1 MSALDT
7 QTAESLK
14 PYYEAVQEVWGD
26 APVGQDTRSRRLQV
40 MWDADR
46 FAPPSYESLPSRTWG
61 VTDVI
66 MDPIKS
72 VMRAGFGVGESILR
86 APTGVLGFG
95 TNFFKGEW
103 DQEILRIAAIPFD
116 RTADQL
122 QWLKESRLL
131 AAHPLSFIEGTDYKS
146 IKQALNSPAWWTNQF
161 PEIASNAVWNLIP
174 VALLTKYKLLQGATK
189 ISALRSGRSVGA
201 WLLGAQELGS
211 AFPKMRD
218 DLISMGVPR
227 DEATA
232 IASRGAVAYAMAA
245 AFIENKLLIFQRGEK
260 PAFTSLFMKVIAGGV
275 GEITEE
281 ELQMLTEGGIR
292 SLIGLSSDITM
303 RGAFEA
309 AIAGIPGA
317 GFAAIEARGMRP
329 APKDR
334 PKITL
339 PDMVESLTLDD
350 LDTVVTHTRSRLA
363 EAEQLPVD
371 QQDAE
376 EIERLRYILMVSE
389 REQGVTGVP
398 PVTEKAPPPTGPV
411 PVGAEPTPTDVVPE
425 TAPTEAAK
433 EPWQMTREEFIAN
446 PPKGYE
452 YNPSSLSEG
461 TLASAYKSGVVT
473 VGDKFF
479 DLSEDRRRGLLL
491 HEHGHGLVRDFERD
505 FKDVMEPFRLDRDQP
520 ISVYSKYRHPNSG
533 SSRPEEIVSDVYEN
547 LFDTDDYSLTEDSYD
562 PEEERAAFI
571 EERAA
576 MGNLSR
582 RVAAVAIAAGKPV
595 PAEVLADYPDLKP
608 AAPDAGA
615 EVAPA
620 TGEVAVFSEYSGIG
634 TTETKLQGT
643 RSAGASEINETFV
656 EAFNEAQGT
665 NFESTDA
672 TLRSPQ
678 DVIDSG
684 TEVYIASPECT
695 RVTILSKFQN
705 VDQQDID
712 AAEHIARIIE
722 EATPPVFLFENVKEY
737 LNTKLFK
744 TITDALDRAGY
755 TWEAELINSADYG
768 GVQTRTRLIIRA
780 VRKGELPKLP
790 SKTKEGD
797 WWEAVEDLVANA
809 PKEKVGERE
818 MAAIQKAIDRFE
830 RRDPKERGRKLDP
843 SKPIITMGGSIDKDV
858 ANSRNSGEAS
868 PTLTATPRAVPRI
881 ILPDGKV
888 VRVTGEM
895 MVRLMDLPDGTPLPG
910 SVTVDGKTYTGSA
923 AAKQVLGNG
932 IQGTTTKIAF
942 QPMIDLARDQR
953 LAAEPA
959 PGEAV
964 APAGETEDVGDE
976 IIGGVPDIVRPR
988 LKIRKPRSKR
998 KKGQPKVRIS
1008 RSQKESFLNSLGITG
1023 FFKEGAA
1030 DTVTESEAIKGSLQQ
1045 QARAAAAADVAATRR
1060 ERAVAK
1066 EKLAEVRDEAKQKK
1080 RTIRQVKAKFARVLR
1095 QRLPKEYRGGTRLL
1109 AFLKN
1114 IETRNQLVD
1123 AINTVT
1129 EEVER
1134 VENIEA
1140 RKSLDKTV
1148 ARAGKSTLLPEFA
1161 SRVETIIGNLTTKR
1175 LSKKKRETLESVRV
1189 FLDKELGLIEDGQ
1202 ESSLAP
1208 AIREALAMRVEE
1220 LEKTPTM
1227 DLPTDMLQLIDDSL
1241 RHILHVA
1248 DRTKK
1253 LKTVSDRNI
1262 LLRRAG
1268 EITREISDTLRHPPV
1283 DRFNSQV
1290 PRLRSLFNL
1299 FTREGLLKLETYTE
1313 WISGGEETATWAY
1326 FYDAINRA
1334 NGLKLRDHQNAIEAL
1349 KEAITNANIEVGGAD
1364 LAAMSSGLSRTYGL
1378 VGAMLSGDPDVYS
1391 TTTRATPITI
1401 NLSGNQTLTGTS
1413 AEWMSLL
1420 ARFMDPK
1427 QRLTMSNSKGA
1438 PIRFKRMPAGVTLKL
1453 AENDMQKI
1461 EEHFKDSA
1469 EAKIVGEMM
1478 EFINTTLRDSMRAW
1492 SEGAHGMD
1500 ITASHT
1506 YYPMRRE
1513 VTREAEGLTSNKF
1526 GQQTLKSLSI
1536 GKLRRGGSQPIIVG
1550 DFFSEFNDLAWGT
1563 YSLLHV
1569 DPAVTNA
1576 QRLLRNKDVSDVMKN
1591 TRGEVA
1597 IKKLDSYYD
1606 EMAREAVGAPD
1617 LNGEVAGVTK
1627 DIINKITRGVLGL
1640 NPRVATFQIVSMLLA
1655 STEIEAHYLVQALP
1669 VFFDHS
1675 ANARM
1680 SPSLRARTEQTAS
1693 GLANE
1698 FGGQQREFLGIKP
1711 KHEWFMAMIG
1721 YMDSAAIRVIWRAA
1735 ELKVQA
1741 TESLPNEGSEGYEA
1755 TVGEVADRI
1764 VRRTQPMFDTLN
1776 ISGTGLEARHN
1787 PMVRAITMFFSQ
1799 RNQNINI
1806 VARALMRGI
1815 REPTAGNM
1823 AKQSYALSMVA
1834 LSGLSIV
1841 AIRSLWHLAT
1851 HGFDDDEDVEWY
1863 EQFSAE
1869 FISATIGNIYF
1880 GDIFS
1885 YAINSILFPD
1895 VKTYPPE
1902 LSPIPGTFMDLFNG
1916 GIKMA
1921 KNADVTDPEF
1931 LDGFERI
1938 AMATATLAGYP
1949 VTPWREVKALSG
1961 LIWKDDDNRKY
1972 HIRY

>member
-1 MSALDT
+1 
-7 QTAESLK
+7 
-14 PYYEAVQEVWGD
+14 
-26 APVGQDTRSRRLQV
+26 
-40 MWDADR
+40 
-46 FAPPSYESLPSRTWG
+46 
-61 VTDVI
+61 
-66 MDPIKS
+66 
-72 VMRAGFGVGESILR
+72 
-86 APTGVLGFG
+86 
-95 TNFFKGEW
+95 
-103 DQEILRIAAIPFD
+103 
-116 RTADQL
+116 
-122 QWLKESRLL
+122 
-131 AAHPLSFIEGTDYKS
+131 
-146 IKQALNSPAWWTNQF
+146 
-161 PEIASNAVWNLIP
+161 
-174 VALLTKYKLLQGATK
+174 
-189 ISALRSGRSVGA
+189 
-201 WLLGAQELGS
+201 
-211 AFPKMRD
+211 
-218 DLISMGVPR
+218 
-227 DEATA
+227 
-232 IASRGAVAYAMAA
+232 
-245 AFIENKLLIFQRGEK
+245 
-260 PAFTSLFMKVIAGGV
+260 
-275 GEITEE
+275 
-281 ELQMLTEGGIR
+281 
-292 SLIGLSSDITM
+292 
-303 RGAFEA
+303 
-309 AIAGIPGA
+309 
-317 GFAAIEARGMRP
+317 
-329 APKDR
+329 
-334 PKITL
+334 
-339 PDMVESLTLDD
+339 
-350 LDTVVTHTRSRLA
+350 
-363 EAEQLPVD
+363 
-371 QQDAE
+371 
-376 EIERLRYILMVSE
+376 
-389 REQGVTGVP
+389 
-398 PVTEKAPPPTGPV
+398 
-411 PVGAEPTPTDVVPE
+411 
-425 TAPTEAAK
+425 
-433 EPWQMTREEFIAN
+433 
-446 PPKGYE
+446 
-452 YNPSSLSEG
+452 
-461 TLASAYKSGVVT
+461 
-473 VGDKFF
+473 
-479 DLSEDRRRGLLL
+479 
-491 HEHGHGLVRDFERD
+491 
-505 FKDVMEPFRLDRDQP
+505 
-520 ISVYSKYRHPNSG
+520 
-533 SSRPEEIVSDVYEN
+533 
-547 LFDTDDYSLTEDSYD
+547 
-562 PEEERAAFI
+562 
-571 EERAA
+571 
-576 MGNLSR
+576 
-582 RVAAVAIAAGKPV
+582 
-595 PAEVLADYPDLKP
+595 
-608 AAPDAGA
+608 
-615 EVAPA
+615 
-620 TGEVAVFSEYSGIG
+620 
-634 TTETKLQGT
+634 
-643 RSAGASEINETFV
+643 
-656 EAFNEAQGT
+656 
-665 NFESTDA
+665 
-672 TLRSPQ
+672 
-678 DVIDSG
+678 
-684 TEVYIASPECT
+684 
-695 RVTILSKFQN
+695 
-705 VDQQDID
+705 
-712 AAEHIARIIE
+712 
-722 EATPPVFLFENVKEY
+722 
-737 LNTKLFK
+737 
-744 TITDALDRAGY
+744 
-755 TWEAELINSADYG
+755 
-768 GVQTRTRLIIRA
+768 
-780 VRKGELPKLP
+780 
-790 SKTKEGD
+790 
-797 WWEAVEDLVANA
+797 
-809 PKEKVGERE
+809 
-818 MAAIQKAIDRFE
+818 
-830 RRDPKERGRKLDP
+830 
-843 SKPIITMGGSIDKDV
+843 
-858 ANSRNSGEAS
+858 
-868 PTLTATPRAVPRI
+868 
-881 ILPDGKV
+881 
-888 VRVTGEM
+888 
-895 MVRLMDLPDGTPLPG
+895 
-910 SVTVDGKTYTGSA
+910 
-923 AAKQVLGNG
+923 
-932 IQGTTTKIAF
+932 
-942 QPMIDLARDQR
+942 
-953 LAAEPA
+953 
-959 PGEAV
+959 
-964 APAGETEDVGDE
+964 
-976 IIGGVPDIVRPR
+976 
-988 LKIRKPRSKR
+988 
-998 KKGQPKVRIS
+998 
-1008 RSQKESFLNSLGITG
+1008 
-1023 FFKEGAA
+1023 
-1030 DTVTESEAIKGSLQQ
+1030 
-1045 QARAAAAADVAATRR
+1045 
-1060 ERAVAK
+1060 
-1066 EKLAEVRDEAKQKK
+1066 
-1080 RTIRQVKAKFARVLR
+1080 
-1095 QRLPKEYRGGTRLL
+1095 LL